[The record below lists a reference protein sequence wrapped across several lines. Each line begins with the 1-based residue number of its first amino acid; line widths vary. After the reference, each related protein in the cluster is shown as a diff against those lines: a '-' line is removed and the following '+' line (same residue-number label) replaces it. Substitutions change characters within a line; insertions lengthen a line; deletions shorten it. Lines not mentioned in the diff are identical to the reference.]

1 MVPFTAQ
8 KLWTTLN
15 LPGTPSGEGWESAG
29 ELRLAEGHSLNKAEI
44 LVMKIEDQQ
53 IDNVIQALSGT
64 PASPVPAPDVK
75 PTITLDDFK
84 KIDFRVAKVLAAE
97 KVPKSEKLIKLQIEI
112 GSEKRQILAGI
123 AQYYK
128 PEDLVG
134 KSIVV
139 VANLQ
144 PAKLMGQES
153 QGMLLAAN
161 DPAGKVTVVSVS
173 EEVPSGSVV
182 R

>member
-1 MVPFTAQ
+1 
-8 KLWTTLN
+8 
-15 LPGTPSGEGWESAG
+15 
-29 ELRLAEGHSLNKAEI
+29 
-44 LVMKIEDQQ
+44 MKIEDQQ
-53 IDNVIQALSGT
+53 IENVIQALSGVPVS
-64 PASPVPAPDVK
+64 PAPAPAPDLK

-84 KIDFRVAKVLAAE
+84 KIDLRVAKVLAAE

-161 DPAGKVTVVSVS
+161 DPAGKITVVSIS
-173 EEVPSGSVV
+173 EDVPAGSVV